1 MKSPKLADA
10 HRLIK
15 SHSYQW
21 NELGLSLEVPY
32 NYRTELKSMN
42 VSNNVRLE
50 GVLNKWI
57 ETESVPVTWD
67 RLIKG
72 LEEIQLRVVIRSV
85 KEFLK
90 TDQALATYTT
100 SVKGNGLIIIKCL
113 DVKTNVSMIIINDVI
128 LCIGQPQTTHGS
140 SRHDN
145 QQSGS
150 KCLFL

>member
-15 SHSYQW
+15 SHSYLW

-90 TDQALATYTT
+90 TDRALATYTT

-113 DVKTNVSMIIINDVI
+113 DVKYECVNDY
-128 LCIGQPQTTHGS
+128 
-140 SRHDN
+140 N
-145 QQSGS
+145 Q
-150 KCLFL
+150 

>member
-10 HRLIK
+10 HRLIN

-72 LEEIQLRVVIRSV
+72 LEEIELRVVIRSV

-90 TDQALATYTT
+90 TDRALATYTT

-113 DVKTNVSMIIINDVI
+113 DLKY
-128 LCIGQPQTTHGS
+128 
-140 SRHDN
+140 
-145 QQSGS
+145 
-150 KCLFL
+150 